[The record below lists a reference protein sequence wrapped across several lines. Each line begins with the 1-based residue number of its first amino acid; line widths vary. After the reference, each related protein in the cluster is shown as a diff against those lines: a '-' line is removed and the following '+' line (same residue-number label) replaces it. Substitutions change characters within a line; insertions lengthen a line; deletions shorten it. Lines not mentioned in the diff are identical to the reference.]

1 MSVESFTPSQVI
13 GELRRIQA
21 EASKGA
27 QALYEA
33 ETDLAHCESEADL
46 AYQRAFINAEGS
58 VELRKAIASVA
69 SSQAR
74 LEVDLR
80 KAEVNRIK
88 MKIKQ
93 LELAQMSTQT
103 IGRQLEA
110 EMRMTVG

>member
-1 MSVESFTPSQVI
+1 MESFSSREIVT
-13 GELRRIQA
+13 ELRRIQA

-27 QALYEA
+27 QALYDAEIGLANAEA
-33 ETDLAHCESEADL
+33 EADN
-46 AYQRAFINAEGS
+46 AYQRAFIRAEGS
-58 VELRKAIASVA
+58 VELRKAIASLE

-74 LEVDLR
+74 LQADLR

-103 IGRQLEA
+103 IARQIET